1 MGSQSTSSAKG
12 YGYIAAA
19 IIVAAV
25 LVSSSLI
32 VVPLE
37 TTKTSTS
44 TSTSV
49 VTTTL
54 PQVTLTTTRNFTTT
68 LLSTTTVTIMSGQPS
83 PCNTVPVALQ
93 GLPIPRGASPRATDP
108 AATTI
113 GTSIDGS
120 ATNSSSERKI
130 LTAAGRIW
138 VFYTDGCNVV
148 YQTSADGGNTWSKP
162 PTVAKTGIGRGWF
175 FTVAQN
181 GTTLYFVVS
190 ASDGSTNGMIVFRY
204 GTMNNDGTISWSIAE
219 QDVPYNVGSG
229 TVPTV
234 AVDPS
239 GNVWVAIETYSSS
252 DSSSGG
258 FPSGPVADR
267 EIEVFKSTTSAWSEV
282 FHLGGLADYP
292 RPILLALTSG
302 KMALEILT
310 ETPGERQAVIYTT
323 ADGGATWSS
332 PVTTPPDNILT
343 LSSVSVGDTV
353 YSVTS
358 DTSGNIFLWTF
369 TYGSS
374 TFAGPTTLAK
384 CCSDGYNDAAIST
397 DGASFLFVAYSNSS
411 SIIYETSTDLGASW
425 TSPTAITATESQIQ
439 PGSLAT
445 NYLTSGVVS
454 VVWTAQNGATSLPF
468 NVRFASVAY

>member
-1 MGSQSTSSAKG
+1 MDSQSPSGAKG

-19 IIVAAV
+19 IVVAAA

-54 PQVTLTTTRNFTTT
+54 PQVTSTTTRNFTTT
-68 LLSTTTVTIMSGQPS
+68 LPQVTSTTTRNFTTTVISTTTVTIMSLPPS
-83 PCNTVPVALQ
+83 PCNSVPVALQ
-93 GLPIPRGASPRATDP
+93 GGPIPRGASPRATDP

-120 ATNSSSERKI
+120 ATNSSSERKV

-138 VFYTDGCNVV
+138 VFYTDGCNIV
-148 YQTSADGGNTWSKP
+148 YQTSADGGNTWSTP
-162 PTVAKTGIGRGWF
+162 PTVARTGIDRGWF

-190 ASDGSTNGMIVFRY
+190 ASDGSTNGMIAIRY

-234 AVDPS
+234 AVDTS
-239 GNVWVAIETYSSS
+239 GNVWVAIETYG
-252 DSSSGG
+252 SSGG

-282 FHLGGLADYP
+282 FHVGGLADYP

-332 PVTTPPDNILT
+332 PVTTPPDNIFT

-358 DTSGNIFLWTF
+358 DTSGNVFLWTF
-369 TYGSS
+369 TYGSPA
-374 TFAGPTTLAK
+374 FAGPTTLAK
-384 CCSDGYNDAAIST
+384 CCPDGYNDATPYPPMGLRSCSSHTRIPAASST
-397 DGASFLFVAYSNSS
+397 KQARTWGHHGRPL
-411 SIIYETSTDLGASW
+411 
-425 TSPTAITATESQIQ
+425 
-439 PGSLAT
+439 
-445 NYLTSGVVS
+445 
-454 VVWTAQNGATSLPF
+454 
-468 NVRFASVAY
+468 RR